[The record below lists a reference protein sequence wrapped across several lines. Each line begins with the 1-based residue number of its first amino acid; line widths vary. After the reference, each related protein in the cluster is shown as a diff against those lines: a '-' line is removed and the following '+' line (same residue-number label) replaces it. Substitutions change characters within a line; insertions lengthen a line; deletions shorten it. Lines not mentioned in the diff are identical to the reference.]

1 MGDHTKKQH
10 YVPQFSL
17 RYFSAEGKGTHVY
30 VYDKL
35 RGESRLQSIRDVA
48 HSNYFYNYV
57 TESKKPATL
66 EKDLARLEAD
76 AAKIIAQV
84 VADESLARLGDD
96 DRHVLA
102 FYTGAQLL
110 RTLHHRAYLRQ
121 LKDALRDVLASESF
135 DKDFWIDLDQMDEN
149 TITRHHMES
158 MKLTTE
164 FHAHRRYGIGCC

>member
-17 RYFSAEGKGTHVY
+17 RYFSAEGKGTQIY

-102 FYTGAQLL
+102 QQERKKTTQHEITNANSIL
-110 RTLHHRAYLRQ
+110 RILRKTSVRLDEDRVTELERALKAREGDTQHGLDLPEEVLREWQ
-121 LKDALRDVLASESF
+121 
-135 DKDFWIDLDQMDEN
+135 
-149 TITRHHMES
+149 
-158 MKLTTE
+158 E
-164 FHAHRRYGIGCC
+164 FVRSARA